1 MRIQKISGDGN
12 CLFQSC
18 GYLLSRCHCQV
29 RKKVIHYFKYH
40 SKMLINGEPLSWWI
54 QMNGYSSSKE
64 YIDNMKKLNVW
75 GDGLCLSV
83 ISLVYH
89 RSIRIY
95 ELRVDPTTQK
105 HELIQIVEYFPEFE
119 KSLNLLY
126 SGEHYDA
133 LIL

>member
-1 MRIQKISGDGN
+1 
-12 CLFQSC
+12 
-18 GYLLSRCHCQV
+18 
-29 RKKVIHYFKYH
+29 
-40 SKMLINGEPLSWWI
+40 MLINGEPLSWWI
-54 QMNGYSSSKE
+54 QMNGYSSPKE

-89 RSIRIY
+89 RSIQIY